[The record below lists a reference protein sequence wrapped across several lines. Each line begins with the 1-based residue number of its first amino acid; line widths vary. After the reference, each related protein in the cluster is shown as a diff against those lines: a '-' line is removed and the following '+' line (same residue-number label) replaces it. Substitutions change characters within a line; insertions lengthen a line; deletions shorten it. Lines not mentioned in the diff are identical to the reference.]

1 MMTIFKMSGIK
12 KKKNAHYIWSSW
24 ARMLFSNR
32 SISSSMLV
40 DFLMYESDKKMV
52 VMKIKF
58 HIYFKNKI
66 QTYKGLNI
74 PIQW

>member
-1 MMTIFKMSGIK
+1 
-12 KKKNAHYIWSSW
+12 
-24 ARMLFSNR
+24 MLFSNR

-74 PIQW
+74 PIQ